1 MQIEKFEEQYG
12 DSQVYGFM
20 VYNRSGNSL
29 PKGMISSYKVIKY
42 SLNKSITIEWSL
54 QSGSEGADSSDHYNF
69 SMPVS
74 TFERGKAMVDMYSS
88 MVHNYIYE
96 VDNVL

>member
-1 MQIEKFEEQYG
+1 MQIEKFDEEFS
-12 DSQVYGFM
+12 DSKVYGFM

-29 PKGMISSYKVIKY
+29 PKGMISSYKVIQY
-42 SLNKSITIEWSL
+42 DNNAVHIQWSL
-54 QSGSEGADSSDHYNF
+54 QSGSQGADSSDHYNF

-74 TFERGKAMVDMYSS
+74 TFERGKAMVDMYAS

-96 VDNVL
+96 QDNVL